1 MNVTHEIYYQCFTRE
16 FTGQT
21 AQRNVQHEARGFNEV
36 PVQQAV
42 DQSQHSSVLS
52 TSLDVYQMQI
62 DQLTLQASSGDIT
75 KEASDVIVNSSNQS
89 FNLKAGVS
97 KAILDGA
104 GVTVEQECAHST
116 AQPPAM
122 ILTSAGQLR
131 SRNIV
136 HVVGQNDPANIKN
149 TVYSVLK
156 FCEENKFSSVAFP
169 ALGTGLC
176 KLQSCEQEQP
186 GMHTLFAVAP
196 ASNEYNDVEKELT
209 KTGLNLNIISIERVQ
224 NPSLWQNYQIM
235 KKQMEVKNKH
245 TNNELLLFHG
255 TTDTSIHLI
264 NKQGFNRSYAGKN
277 AAMYG
282 NGSYF
287 AADPCY
293 SAGNYATPDTSGH
306 KRMYQARVLVGDYT
320 QGKKGM
326 ITPPP
331 KSGSASDLYDSVI
344 DDAANPTMFVVFN
357 DIQAY
362 PEYLITFT

>member
-1 MNVTHEIYYQCFTRE
+1 MSELVEWQFKDHNGLMVAFDLNT
-16 FTGQT
+16 
-21 AQRNVQHEARGFNEV
+21 N
-36 PVQQAV
+36 
-42 DQSQHSSVLS
+42 
-52 TSLDVYQMQI
+52 
-62 DQLTLQASSGDIT
+62 LTLEEAFKT
-75 KEASDVIVNSSNQS
+75 KQKAKIKINNDAYTADPAREKAVSANGRNDVELHRKDQ
-89 FNLKAGVS
+89 KG
-97 KAILDGA
+97 
-104 GVTVEQECAHST
+104 
-116 AQPPAM
+116 
-122 ILTSAGQLR
+122 TSALPLPSCWEDMKGDL
-131 SRNIV
+131 
-136 HVVGQNDPANIKN
+136 
-149 TVYSVLK
+149 LK
-156 FCEENKFSSVAFP
+156 LFP
-169 ALGTGLC
+169 
-176 KLQSCEQEQP
+176 
-186 GMHTLFAVAP
+186 VAP

-255 TTDTSIHLI
+255 TTHTSIHLI

-320 QGKKGM
+320 QGQKGM

-331 KSGSASDLYDSVI
+331 KSGSASDLYDSVT
-344 DDAANPTMFVVFN
+344 DDATYPTMFVVFN

>member
-1 MNVTHEIYYQCFTRE
+1 MSELVEWQFKDHNGSMVAFDMNT
-16 FTGQT
+16 
-21 AQRNVQHEARGFNEV
+21 N
-36 PVQQAV
+36 
-42 DQSQHSSVLS
+42 
-52 TSLDVYQMQI
+52 
-62 DQLTLQASSGDIT
+62 LTLEEAFKT
-75 KEASDVIVNSSNQS
+75 KQKAKIKINNDAYTADPEREKAVSANGRHDVELHRKD
-89 FNLKAGVS
+89 LKG
-97 KAILDGA
+97 
-104 GVTVEQECAHST
+104 
-116 AQPPAM
+116 
-122 ILTSAGQLR
+122 TSALPLP
-131 SRNIV
+131 SCWE
-136 HVVGQNDPANIKN
+136 DMKDDL
-149 TVYSVLK
+149 LK
-156 FCEENKFSSVAFP
+156 
-169 ALGTGLC
+169 
-176 KLQSCEQEQP
+176 
-186 GMHTLFAVAP
+186 LFAVAP